1 MKTYT
6 LEELKAAQAAQA
18 PDFGEPWELL
28 DHLQHRGVS
37 NRHGQIVAKEQDK
50 QRCLTCVNALA
61 GVPDPDEFVRQAKE
75 NAEIL
80 KRLGHY

>member
-1 MKTYT
+1 
-6 LEELKAAQAAQA
+6 
-18 PDFGEPWELL
+18 
-28 DHLQHRGVS
+28 
-37 NRHGQIVAKEQDK
+37 
-50 QRCLTCVNALA
+50 LTCVNALA